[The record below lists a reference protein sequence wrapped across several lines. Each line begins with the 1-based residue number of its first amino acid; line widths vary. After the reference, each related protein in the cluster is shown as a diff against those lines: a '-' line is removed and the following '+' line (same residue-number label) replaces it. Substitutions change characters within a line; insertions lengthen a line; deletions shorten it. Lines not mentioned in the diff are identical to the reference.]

1 MAGASSPGTVTCASS
16 LAKEVYN
23 PKAVIPH
30 AASLH
35 QACAH
40 CAIFPTAASRRS
52 LGRVSVPVWPITLSG
67 RLPVVA
73 LVGHYPTN
81 KLIGRGPIPNRKSFP
96 PTPMQEQ
103 VISGIRP
110 SFPGLSRSLG
120 QITHV
125 LLTRSPL
132 EYPASWAF
140 PFDLHVLSTPP
151 AFVLSQ
157 DQTLHEKT
165 KKTTNHPQAAGHPQ
179 NNPHRGINPSKKNP
193 KKQTG
198 IKNKTPKTIWHQ
210 TIICHT
216 LSSSQRTHTPWRN
229 RCRFVSQSF
238 PRAQSETTTL
248 FSGFCAT

>member
-1 MAGASSPGTVTCASS
+1 M
-16 LAKEVYN
+16 KEVYN

-81 KLIGRGPIPNRKSFP
+81 KLIGRGPILNRKSFP
-96 PTPMQEQ
+96 PNTMRCK

-110 SFPGLSRSLG
+110 SFPGLSQSPG

-157 DQTLHEKT
+157 DQTLHEKIVKQKPAPT
-165 KKTTNHPQAAGHPQ
+165 SASVSTQSG
-179 NNPHRGINPSKKNP
+179 
-193 KKQTG
+193 KQT
-198 IKNKTPKTIWHQ
+198 
-210 TIICHT
+210 
-216 LSSSQRTHTPWRN
+216 
-229 RCRFVSQSF
+229 
-238 PRAQSETTTL
+238 
-248 FSGFCAT
+248 